1 MTLRCQLSRV
11 TRAVAPV
18 EDPGSAAR
26 AAPDSDRCLHRRG
39 RLRRRRQTRASRAAS
54 LHGHS
59 GSCCRGYARSAPCG
73 ETSRRTPASVRDD
86 RRRAEV
92 ERRMRHS
99 RIVMSAGIVD
109 STTSIVCASTAS
121 DSGEEVMR
129 GVFRRADAVAS
140 GRVPGVRPWSPAVG
154 LASCPGPGGSA
165 IKSPVRATAGSGGSC
180 AQDHRPPAAREV
192 TCRQQ
197 VRDHGLV
204 PGPARM
210 PARDRVELV
219 GRGGRGDVPA
229 RSPRF

>member
-154 LASCPGPGGSA
+154 LASCPGPGGDPRS
-165 IKSPVRATAGSGGSC
+165 SRRSERPQVLGDHVRRTIAH
-180 AQDHRPPAAREV
+180 QR
-192 TCRQQ
+192 
-197 VRDHGLV
+197 
-204 PGPARM
+204 PARL
-210 PARDRVELV
+210 PAV
-219 GRGGRGDVPA
+219 
-229 RSPRF
+229 SK